1 MSTTEASYLLMEN
14 KVGAKVHSKVLRD
27 IEGYQIVNINAWA
40 ASAMFLK
47 AALCSIIFVGVRF
60 LLKYLGHESTTPIA
74 SVTAFMAGTYFVL
87 SILFK
92 GILDEYSECAR
103 MPTRITSD
111 VVQYREFWEL
121 FGTDDEV
128 YRVSTILSDFVEKVI
143 VGIRNP
149 KHGITGLD
157 SILDDFE
164 HLHDMQVALVQDR
177 EVKDNHPGINPMTV
191 ASNLSKQLNV
201 IRAHILRADH
211 VSRCNYLPVGLA
223 FNWIVSICCTMVLLS
238 VKTTDIIQE
247 FTLLPSLVLFVY
259 LFVMFMT
266 EMDDPFDMNSSISV
280 SIESLEKLHSTT
292 RLWLQEC
299 KTAS

>member
-191 ASNLSKQLNV
+191 ASNLSK
-201 IRAHILRADH
+201 
-211 VSRCNYLPVGLA
+211 SYYLE
-223 FNWIVSICCTMVLLS
+223 WT
-238 VKTTDIIQE
+238 
-247 FTLLPSLVLFVY
+247 
-259 LFVMFMT
+259 
-266 EMDDPFDMNSSISV
+266 
-280 SIESLEKLHSTT
+280 
-292 RLWLQEC
+292 
-299 KTAS
+299 